1 MTLEEI
7 RWHVGRIEA
16 SKRDFEKAHGMEDD
30 LYADFIKY
38 IASLKNC
45 HGLPEMAKEVLKT
58 QDINF
63 VRYCA

>member
-7 RWHVGRIEA
+7 RWRVGQIEA
-16 SKRDFEKAHGMEDD
+16 SKRDYEKAHGMEDD
-30 LYADFIKY
+30 LYANFIKY

-45 HGLPEMAKEVLKT
+45 HGLPAMAKELLKT
-58 QDINF
+58 QDISF